1 MRSSQTLAKQKKL
14 LELIDDPTRF
24 AEVFL
29 GDAVWSKQR
38 EILQSVAQHS
48 RTAVKACHASGK
60 TFTAA
65 EAVLW
70 WITCQKDAIAVTTA
84 PTWTQ
89 VERLLW
95 GEIRHAVSR
104 SKIKY
109 PKPGI
114 SSLELGPGRYAI
126 GLSTNEGVRFQGFHG
141 NILIVLDEAPGVL
154 PGIYEAIEGIRAGGD
169 VRVLALGNPT
179 IASGPFYDAFTSNR
193 EGWNLITISA
203 FDTPNLAGLTV
214 ESLLQLSEEQLDQN
228 VCPYLTTRR
237 WVKEKYSEWG
247 PGHPLWEARV
257 LGAFPTQSEDALLSL
272 AWLEAAK
279 YRDGGDEGDLHAGVD
294 VAGPGEAETVLCVR
308 RGSRIVLTKA
318 WAGKDARGD
327 VLAALMPFKGRL
339 KTVNVDT
346 VGIGFYMAMHLK
358 DAGLPQREVNV
369 GEGARHSEKYANLKA
384 ELYWGL
390 RARAQAGDL
399 AGLTDERTIAQLAG
413 IRYSHNSRGQIVIES
428 KSDAAKRGVK
438 SPDRAEAVMLAFAEL
453 ERGGGVVGFWLQQ
466 AAEQKAGRRT
476 QNHPDRCPQC
486 PNKFLSVYTDSWKC
500 NACGASGTTGST
512 AVTPASEA

>member
-1 MRSSQTLAKQKKL
+1 
-14 LELIDDPTRF
+14 
-24 AEVFL
+24 
-29 GDAVWSKQR
+29 
-38 EILQSVAQHS
+38 
-48 RTAVKACHASGK
+48 
-60 TFTAA
+60 
-65 EAVLW
+65 
-70 WITCQKDAIAVTTA
+70 
-84 PTWTQ
+84 
-89 VERLLW
+89 
-95 GEIRHAVSR
+95 
-104 SKIKY
+104 
-109 PKPGI
+109 
-114 SSLELGPGRYAI
+114 
-126 GLSTNEGVRFQGFHG
+126 
-141 NILIVLDEAPGVL
+141 
-154 PGIYEAIEGIRAGGD
+154 
-169 VRVLALGNPT
+169 
-179 IASGPFYDAFTSNR
+179 
-193 EGWNLITISA
+193 
-203 FDTPNLAGLTV
+203 
-214 ESLLQLSEEQLDQN
+214 
-228 VCPYLTTRR
+228 
-237 WVKEKYSEWG
+237 
-247 PGHPLWEARV
+247 V

-438 SPDRAEAVMLAFAEL
+438 SPDRAEAVMRAFAEL

-500 NACGASGTTGST
+500 NACGASADSLTGNDQT
-512 AVTPASEA
+512 VPPAA